1 MENTKHKNPNV
12 KLETMRFLIRCLQT
26 TRDVPSKPEQKQIA
40 DTSGRLLTDTSAPM
54 RDCAAEA
61 MGTLMKII
69 GERAMNPYM
78 DGLDDIRKTKIKE
91 FFETAQVKAKEKPK
105 PVAPPPAAKA
115 PPRKLGGKPGLK
127 GPAKKAAPVEEAPPK
142 PAARAAPAS
151 KLGAKGALGAS
162 RLVKKPAAGGAAPL
176 ASPKRALPKEYEE
189 EEPAPAAPPSRL
201 GLGRGLAGRPLSKE
215 PAAPA
220 APARVDPQIA
230 ADRAELEELRS
241 EREKWE
247 RQIREDKADKNK
259 LLQEI
264 NDLQLQ
270 VCRSFTLTP
279 LTVSGLSMLTFSR
292 TRN

>member
-12 KLETMRFLIRCLQT
+12 KLETMRFLIRCLRT

-105 PVAPPPAAKA
+105 PVVPPPAAKA

-127 GPAKKAAPVEEAPPK
+127 GPAKKAVPVEEAPPK
-142 PAARAAPAS
+142 PAARLAAPAS

-176 ASPKRALPKEYEE
+176 VSPKRALPKEYEE

-215 PAAPA
+215 PAAAAA

-247 RQIREDKADKNK
+247 RQIREDKAEKNK

-270 VCRSFTLTP
+270 ACCSLSPTP
-279 LTVSGLSMLTFSR
+279 CSMLTLSR
-292 TRN
+292 THN